1 MVNNKKNILLLT
13 SLYPCDDIKI
23 LNNTSV
29 CHYFAREWV
38 KMGYN
43 VRVVFNY
50 NLYPAVFYPLLRL
63 FRKKMANV
71 FGISIQDVFIKKPYH
86 YEMDGVII
94 DRLPIYKM
102 KPGGRFSDKVI
113 SKQFNLILNLLNKDH
128 FSPDLVLGHFTHP
141 NLELVVKLKEHYA
154 SLGTIAL
161 HGAEPYYSKGDA
173 LLFDK
178 VNYVGFRSY
187 PTKWS
192 FEKMYGEKPFFMC
205 PSGVPEQ
212 CITKPRVFTRP
223 VSNYIFVGTF
233 MKRKYPSSLIPAI
246 AKVYGE
252 KSFSITYIGDGENKK
267 QIIKRAK
274 EYNCLNKTVFTGRIP
289 REDIFQ
295 HLDQSDVFI
304 MISKIETFGLVYL
317 EAMARGCI
325 VVASRNEGLD
335 GIIENG
341 RNGFLCDA
349 GNEKELEQ
357 IVRQIKG
364 MTMEQLNMMSTESIK
379 TAKKYTDFNVAKEY
393 IESIDK

>member
-1 MVNNKKNILLLT
+1 MEKNKNILLLT
-13 SLYPCDDIKI
+13 SLYPSDDVKI
-23 LNNTSV
+23 INNTAV
-29 CHYFAREWV
+29 CHYFAKEWI
-38 KMGYN
+38 KMGYK

-50 NLYPAVFYPLLRL
+50 NVYPWFYYPIMHL
-63 FRKKMANV
+63 FRKQMSNR
-71 FGISIQDVFIKKPYH
+71 FGVAIQDVYIKNH
-86 YEMDGVII
+86 QRYEKEGIII
-94 DRLPIYKM
+94 DRLPIFKK
-102 KPGGRFSDKVI
+102 KPGGSFSEGI
-113 SKQFNLILNLLNKDH
+113 INKQAEIIKELLAEDS
-128 FSPDLVLGHFTHP
+128 FEPDFVLGHFTHP
-141 NLELVVKLKEHYA
+141 NLELVVKLKEYYSA
-154 SLGTIAL
+154 LGTIAL
-161 HGAEPYYSKGDA
+161 HGPEPRFSKDDA
-173 LLFDK
+173 VLFTK
-178 VNYVGFRSY
+178 VDYIGFRSY

-192 FEKMYGEKPFFMC
+192 FEKMYGEKTFFMC

-212 CITKPRVFTRP
+212 CITKPRFFTRP
-223 VSNYIFVGTF
+223 VSNFIYVGTF

-246 AKVYGE
+246 ASVYE
-252 KSFSITYIGDGENKK
+252 KQDYTITYIGDGNDKE
-267 QIIKRAK
+267 QIINKAK
-274 EYNCLNKTVFTGRIP
+274 VYNCLDNIIFTGRIP